1 MGDPAAV
8 TQLHRWPAE
17 AAECL
22 PSKDASLL
30 TWVPIV
36 WLYFPVVAKFSAI
49 FSQSSNTE
57 VP

>member
-1 MGDPAAV
+1 MGDPATV
-8 TQLHRWPAE
+8 TQLGWPAE
-17 AAECL
+17 AAESL
-22 PSKDASLL
+22 PSRDASLL
-30 TWVPIV
+30 KWVPIV